1 MATFNKYK
9 IFRLPS
15 DNIYYWIE
23 EGAEHSFL
31 TQKIAKWAFLI
42 GKLQQLAYGKR
53 CLVSFERHYK
63 SCEATGKTLSLQ
75 DNFEAVKDNIFTDT
89 FFVCLEEVL
98 DKRYEGCLNGSSGY
112 DAWDLCSLARD
123 FARKR
128 IGSFFEEK
136 IDNIRNSSTSMNTS
150 LAADVLNRLG
160 IHSFLFE
167 ENLKKVL
174 EFYLEKGN
182 HSEDIPVGV
191 PFMMTDWYRDY
202 IGLDGYTT
210 YGKIGL
216 KVSSQG
222 EGAFYE
228 RHYGVYYK
236 DKTIPTPRGSF
247 DMNIT
252 NDSSIADFM
261 LNYPLSKVPVVDI
274 LKISKEHNL
283 PLVATGR
290 GVINPINYYA

>member
-1 MATFNKYK
+1 MATFNKYR

-15 DNIYYWIE
+15 DNMYYWIE
-23 EGAEHSFL
+23 EGAEYSFL
-31 TQKIAKWAFLI
+31 TQKIAKWASLI
-42 GKLQQLAYGKR
+42 GKLQQLSYGKR
-53 CLVSFERHYK
+53 CNVDFEKHYK
-63 SCEATGKTLSLQ
+63 SCETTEKGLSLQ
-75 DNFEAVKDNIFTDT
+75 DNSEAVKDNIFTDT
-89 FFVCLEEVL
+89 FFDCLERVL
-98 DKRYEGCLNGSSGY
+98 DKRYEGCVNGSSGY
-112 DAWDLCSLARD
+112 DAWDLCNLARD
-123 FARKR
+123 HARKEL
-128 IGSFFEEK
+128 SDFLEEK
-136 IDNIRNSSTSMNTS
+136 IENITKNSTSMNTS

-160 IHSFLFE
+160 IQSFLFE

-174 EFYLEKGN
+174 EIYLEKGN

-216 KVSSQG
+216 KISSQG

-228 RHYGVYYK
+228 RRYGLYYE
-236 DKTIPTPRGSF
+236 DKSVSTPRGSF

-261 LNYPLSKVPVVDI
+261 LNYPYSKVPVVDI